1 MENDLKFS
9 AVAVKE
15 FQSMFDV
22 IEQMFELSF
31 VIFHDQTA
39 TNLKKLHDLEDQTD
53 ELKNKLST
61 AHYERIQKNMCKM
74 ENSPFYTTLVSELE
88 RVADH
93 LVNIGYSIVNPVGD
107 DEFETKKA

>member
-1 MENDLKFS
+1 MH
-9 AVAVKE
+9 
-15 FQSMFDV
+15 
-22 IEQMFELSF
+22 
-31 VIFHDQTA
+31 HD
-39 TNLKKLHDLEDQTD
+39 TD
-53 ELKNKLST
+53 ELKNRLST

-107 DEFETKKA
+107 DEFETKKVAQ